1 MNKEL
6 LRQLQAR
13 HEKRLSDLQG
23 KIESGEVREADLDS
37 VNEEIDGLIDELK
50 AIKAELGDDNSESGD
65 GKGDDGTAKSD
76 NKQDIHQ
83 CIIHT
88 SLLRCSMWTISELLK
103 SFLILYGLQP
113 ILVMK

>member
-76 NKQDIHQ
+76 NTDDENKEDREKIRTK
-83 CIIHT
+83 ITMIKT
-88 SLLRCSMWTISELLK
+88 KKI
-103 SFLILYGLQP
+103 
-113 ILVMK
+113 VAA

>member
-50 AIKAELGDDNSESGD
+50 AIKAELGM
-65 GKGDDGTAKSD
+65 
-76 NKQDIHQ
+76 
-83 CIIHT
+83 IIQNLVT
-88 SLLRCSMWTISELLK
+88 VKAMMEPLNPI
-103 SFLILYGLQP
+103 ILM
-113 ILVMK
+113 MKIKKIVKKIRTKITMIKTKKIVAA

>member
-37 VNEEIDGLIDELK
+37 VNEEIDGLIDELS
-50 AIKAELGDDNSESGD
+50 AIKAELGMIIQNLVTVKAMMEPPNPIILMM
-65 GKGDDGTAKSD
+65 KIKKIVKKIRTKITMIKRRKSWRHD
-76 NKQDIHQ
+76 
-83 CIIHT
+83 
-88 SLLRCSMWTISELLK
+88 
-103 SFLILYGLQP
+103 
-113 ILVMK
+113 